1 MTTAFQNNA
10 FQLDAFQIVLVSGS
24 ISATDQNDTAT
35 FIGAVTGAVEVSGS
49 ISATDQNDVAT
60 LLGNVS
66 SVTPSVDTHDGFTK
80 EEIRRAKELDKRV
93 RKAREKLEEAKKAQK
108 LARKQGIRE
117 LIDPSTKQ
125 IVAKTQQ
132 PEIQSSQEA
141 KESSLA
147 KVIKASALVKRLE
160 LQQKEL
166 ERSILLKQEQAR
178 IQAELAILKAKELDD
193 EESILALLM

>member
-10 FQLDAFQIVLVSGS
+10 FQQTAFQIDVVSGV
-24 ISATDQNDTAT
+24 ISANDQPDTASLA
-35 FIGAVTGAVEVSGS
+35 GSVTGVVEVYGT

-60 LLGNVS
+60 LLGTITSANV
-66 SVTPSVDTHDGFTK
+66 PDTHDGFTK
-80 EEIRRAKELDKRV
+80 DDIRRAKELDKRV
-93 RKAREKLEEAKKAQK
+93 RKAREKLEAAKKAQK
-108 LARKQGIRE
+108 LARKQG
-117 LIDPSTKQ
+117 LKDLVDPQPKE

-132 PEIQSSQEA
+132 PDIQLIKDA
-141 KESSLA
+141 KESSLVD
-147 KVIKASALVKRLE
+147 VIKASALVKRLE

-178 IQAELAILKAKELDD
+178 IQAELAILRAKELDD